1 MAGAAWGRRPRGEG
15 ACPARFLSAPL
26 RAHRKHQAA
35 GGRIRLSRELSVA
48 LLAGGLLED
57 RAACHASRYSTPEAL
72 STAEDRPQGPAGIC
86 ASPRLTWCPLTRR
99 RQPPCS
105 PAQRPA
111 RMPHP
116 SPAGHA
122 PGSEAT
128 GQAGSPALPD
138 AGPGSSSALL
148 RARTAPW
155 ALLRGA
161 LGAGERLLRPRAH
174 RRRRRE
180 GQRRFLWA
188 ASSVGRLGGSGALRV
203 ARILQFVEL
212 DRISVARSL
221 RTSPHEFSPK
231 PPSPTPP
238 AGRRRGGAS
247 ASPVSPEPL
256 VCSEPP
262 STAGQS
268 MRWAHSSAS
277 RPRVLA

>member
-15 ACPARFLSAPL
+15 ACPARFPSAPL

-35 GGRIRLSRELSVA
+35 DGRIRLSRELSVA

-57 RAACHASRYSTPEAL
+57 RAARHAGRYSTPEAL

-122 PGSEAT
+122 PGSEAA

-161 LGAGERLLRPRAH
+161 LGAGERLLRPRA
-174 RRRRRE
+174 RGRRRRE

-221 RTSPHEFSPK
+221 RTSPPEFSPK

-238 AGRRRGGAS
+238 AGPAQGRSQRLAWVPGA
-247 ASPVSPEPL
+247 AR
-256 VCSEPP
+256 
-262 STAGQS
+262 QQ
-268 MRWAHSSAS
+268 
-277 RPRVLA
+277 